1 MRRFGIDQSKSIRRL
16 AFAAILLSTGSPAF
30 AQGDADGLS
39 ARIRKATARV
49 EAAVVSIRPLGVVPQ
64 VSVVPPVVVAPFV
77 RIGGGPVPT
86 GRVERM
92 TSGSGVI
99 LDARRGLVATT
110 GQVLRGTRQA
120 EVMLPD
126 GSIRPALRI
135 NPVDPNTDLVL
146 IEFDP
151 KGLEL
156 AQAEWADSRS
166 LQLGDRVLAVGRS
179 ALGKTL
185 ASAGIVSASV
195 DPSEAGSELEP
206 IQTDAL
212 ITAETAGGALV
223 NLEGQVV
230 GISQA
235 RGDLVGGG
243 DTREGFRLAIPEA
256 LVRRLTGGFLGDG
269 RARHGYLGVTLEPGR
284 RLKGVV
290 VAGVTAGS
298 PAEDA
303 GLMTGDRIIS
313 IDGRVVRDAQSLSR
327 AVEMAA
333 IGQEM
338 KLVVERDGKKFEAK
352 FLTRARP
359 DVFAPSP
366 PDPLEET
373 TPDGTLPALPAPDE
387 RKTKLPPAL
396 PEGPFT
402 EPKDEPKDL

>member
-1 MRRFGIDQSKSIRRL
+1 MRRIGIDRSKAIRRL
-16 AFAAILLSTGSPAF
+16 AFAAILVLTGLPAL
-30 AQGDADGLS
+30 AQGEGDGLS
-39 ARIRKATARV
+39 VRIRRATDRV
-49 EAAVVSIRPLGVVPQ
+49 APAVVSIRPLGVVPQ
-64 VSVVPPVVVAPFV
+64 VGLAPPIVVAPFV

-92 TSGSGVI
+92 PSGSGVI
-99 LDARRGLVATT
+99 VDARRGLVATT
-110 GQVLRGTRQA
+110 GHVLRGTRQA
-120 EVMLPD
+120 EVLLPD
-126 GSIRPALRI
+126 GSIRPTLRI
-135 NPVDPNTDLVL
+135 NQAAPNTDLVL

-156 AQAEWADSRS
+156 TQAEWADSRT

-179 ALGKTL
+179 AMGKTL
-185 ASAGIVSASV
+185 ASVGIVSASV

-212 ITAETAGGALV
+212 ITAETAGGPLV

-230 GISQA
+230 GISQE
-235 RGDLVGGG
+235 RGDFVGG
-243 DTREGFRLAIPEA
+243 DPRESFRLAIPEA
-256 LVRRLTGGFLGDG
+256 LVRRISGAFLGDG

-284 RLKGVV
+284 RLKGVI
-290 VAGVTAGS
+290 VTSVTVGS
-298 PAEDA
+298 PAEEA
-303 GLMTGDRIIS
+303 GLMTGDRIVS

-333 IGQEM
+333 IGQVM

-352 FLTRARP
+352 FVTKPRP
-359 DVFAPSP
+359 DVFSPSP

-373 TPDGTLPALPAPDE
+373 APDATLPTLPPPDQP
-387 RKTKLPPAL
+387 KAKLPPAL

-402 EPKDEPKDL
+402 EPKTEPKDL